1 MTRGAALALACFF
14 ADILAAH
21 AQGGPPMIT
30 DDPGTPGDGQW
41 EINAAYQEDRTALV
55 RQRSLPHIDLN
66 YGLGDH
72 IQLKY
77 ETGYLVVSGVGGID
91 SVGSVSGSGS
101 GGTRRDLDDSL
112 LGVKWRFL
120 DQDKAKFDVSMY
132 PQLDLVNSNR
142 SVRRGVAESGPNL
155 LLPIE
160 VAHAF
165 GSFTLVSEV
174 GYQYS
179 SEIPNE
185 WVAGVLGAFEV
196 TKQLE
201 LMAEIHSASEH
212 FLTGGDLVV
221 NVGLRQEIVGHL
233 KLIAAAG
240 TGLRNGTDTTRFVG
254 YLGFQFST
262 GE

>member
-1 MTRGAALALACFF
+1 MTRWAALALACFF

-30 DDPGTPGDGQW
+30 DDPGTPGGGQW
-41 EINAAYQEDRTALV
+41 EINVAYQEDRTALA
-55 RQRSLPHIDLN
+55 RDRSFPHVDLN

-77 ETGYLVVSGVGGID
+77 ETGYLVVSGVGSDG
-91 SVGSVSGSGS
+91 VK
-101 GGTRRDLDDSL
+101 RDVDDSL

-120 DQDKAKFDVSMY
+120 DEDEAKVDVSMY
-132 PQLDLVNSNR
+132 PQLDLVNSNH
-142 SVRRGVAESGPNL
+142 SVRRGVAEPGPNL
-155 LLPIE
+155 LLPVE

-165 GSFTLVSEV
+165 GSVTLVSEV

-179 SEIPNE
+179 SERPNE
-185 WVAGVLGAFEV
+185 WVAGLLGAFEV

-201 LMAEIHSASEH
+201 LMAEIHSVSDH
-212 FLTGGDLVV
+212 FLSGGDLVA

-254 YLGFQFST
+254 YLGFQLLT
-262 GE
+262 GQ

>member
-1 MTRGAALALACFF
+1 MTRRATLALTCIF

-30 DDPGTPGDGQW
+30 DDPGTPGGGQW
-41 EINAAYQEDRTALV
+41 EINVAYQEDRTALA
-55 RQRSLPHIDLN
+55 RERSFPHVDLN

-77 ETGYLVVSGVGGID
+77 ETGYLVVSGI
-91 SVGSVSGSGS
+91 GSDGV
-101 GGTRRDLDDSL
+101 RRDIDDSL

-120 DQDKAKFDVSMY
+120 DQDEALVDVSMY
-132 PQLDLVNSNR
+132 PQLDLVNSNH
-142 SVRRGVAESGPNL
+142 SVRHGVAEPGPNL
-155 LLPIE
+155 LLPVE

-165 GSFTLVSEV
+165 GSVSLVGEV

-179 SEIPNE
+179 SERPNQ
-185 WVAGVLGAFEV
+185 WVAGFLGAFEV
-196 TKQLE
+196 TKQFE
-201 LMAEIHSASEH
+201 LMAEIHSTSDH
-212 FLTGGDLVV
+212 FLSGGDLVV
-221 NVGLRQEIVGHL
+221 NVGLRREIVGHL

-254 YLGFQFST
+254 YLGFQFLT
-262 GE
+262 GQ

>member
-1 MTRGAALALACFF
+1 MSAQARRAVLALACLV
-14 ADILAAH
+14 AEAAL

-30 DDPGTPGDGQW
+30 DDPGTPGNSQW
-41 EINAAYQEDRTALV
+41 EINVAYLEDRTALS
-55 RQRSLPHIDLN
+55 RDRSFPHIDLN

-77 ETGYLVVSGVGGID
+77 ETGYLVA
-91 SVGSVSGSGS
+91 SGSGID
-101 GGTRRDLDDSL
+101 GAKRDVDDSL

-120 DQDKAKFDVSMY
+120 DQDKTNVDVSMY

-142 SVRRGVAESGPNL
+142 AVRRGVAEPGPNL

-160 VAHAF
+160 LSHAF
-165 GSFTLVSEV
+165 GSITLVSEV

-179 SEIPNE
+179 SEKPND
-185 WVAGVLGAFEV
+185 WVVGLLGAFEV

-201 LMAEIHSASEH
+201 LIAELRSVSER
-212 FLTGGDLVV
+212 FLNGGDLIV
-221 NVGLRQEIVGHL
+221 NVGIRQEIVEHL

-240 TGLRNGTDTTRFVG
+240 TGLRNGTDTTRLVG
-254 YLGFQFST
+254 YLGFQFFT
-262 GE
+262 GQ

>member
-1 MTRGAALALACFF
+1 MSRRATLALACFF

-30 DDPGTPGDGQW
+30 DDPGTPGGGQW
-41 EINAAYQEDRTALV
+41 EINVAYQDDRTALA
-55 RQRSLPHIDLN
+55 RDRSFPHVDLN
-66 YGLGDH
+66 YGWGDH

-77 ETGYLVVSGVGGID
+77 ETGYLVANGIGSEGV
-91 SVGSVSGSGS
+91 
-101 GGTRRDLDDSL
+101 RRDVDDSL

-120 DQDKAKFDVSMY
+120 DQDKAQVDVSMY

-142 SVRRGVAESGPNL
+142 SVRRGVAEPGPNL
-155 LLPIE
+155 LLPVE
-160 VAHAF
+160 AAHAF
-165 GSFTLVSEV
+165 GSVTLVSEV

-179 SEIPNE
+179 SESPNE
-185 WVAGVLGAFEV
+185 WVAGLLGAFEV

-201 LMAEIHSASEH
+201 LMAEIRSTSEH
-212 FLTGGDLVV
+212 FLSGGDLIV

-254 YLGFQFST
+254 YLGFQFLT
-262 GE
+262 GQ